1 MKNSKGRQSP
11 AEPSGQLVETES
23 KDSGDEEGSAGGER
37 EDYNSS
43 GLNIVEGTPHRML
56 KGKKMRKS

>member
-11 AEPSGQLVETES
+11 GEPSGQRVETES
-23 KDSGDEEGSAGGER
+23 KESADEEGSAGGER

-43 GLNIVEGTPHRML
+43 GLNIVEGSQHRML
-56 KGKKMRKS
+56 KSKRKS

>member
-11 AEPSGQLVETES
+11 GDPSGRGVETES
-23 KDSGDEEGSAGGER
+23 KESADEEGSAGGER

-43 GLNIVEGTPHRML
+43 GLNIVEGGQHRML